1 MDETDE
7 LMIRFL
13 LSHPKINPYWQ
24 NLALAVYQEGLLEE
38 FHTTLA
44 WNLDHPPATW
54 LPSQIIKRLSPRSVD
69 PAVARKLVLHPWREI
84 ARLAA
89 PRLGMASFTDQRS
102 GFCSV
107 NAVYREL
114 DRIVAER
121 LPRLK
126 SVSAVICGEDGSHN
140 IFAAARDLGMRRIYE
155 LPIGYHPSW
164 RRILAE
170 ERNLS
175 PEFAALLPGVTDSEQ
190 KLARKREEAALA
202 DLILVPSDFVRDTLL
217 EKGISRGKIR
227 VVPYGAPIQ
236 LPAKTWKTAHGTPL
250 RLLYAGG
257 IHQRKGISYLLSAV
271 QKLHRADVSLT
282 LIGAMPDFPEV
293 FAPYRD
299 FFTHIPPVPQQ
310 TVQEQIRNHD
320 VLVLPSLFEGMALVI
335 LEAMAAGIPVIVT
348 PNSGALPIV
357 RDGIDGF
364 VVPIRSSEALMEK
377 ICWFADNRESLVV
390 MGRNARLRAE
400 EYSWERYRDGIRNV
414 ISELDPKTTSDGRSD
429 SYPKEQLRAV
439 F

>member
-7 LMIRFL
+7 FMSRFL

-24 NLALAVYQEGLLEE
+24 NLALAVSQEGLLEE

-54 LPSQIIKRLSPRSVD
+54 LPAPIIKKLSSRSVD
-69 PAVARKLVLHPWREI
+69 PAVAHKLVLHPWREI
-84 ARLAA
+84 ARLAV
-89 PRLGMASFTDQRS
+89 PRMGMARFADQRS

-114 DRIVAER
+114 DRVVADR
-121 LPRLK
+121 LPNLK
-126 SVSAVICGEDGSHN
+126 SVSTVICGEDGSRD
-140 IFAAARDLGMRRIYE
+140 IFVAARDLGMRRIYE

-164 RRILAE
+164 RRILEE

-175 PEFAALLPGVTDSEQ
+175 PQFAVLLPGVTDSEQ
-190 KLARKREEAALA
+190 KLARKREEVALA
-202 DLILVPSDFVRDTLL
+202 DLILTPSDFVRDSLL
-217 EKGISRGKIR
+217 EEGTSREKIR
-227 VVPYGAPIQ
+227 VIPYGAPIH
-236 LPAKTWKTAHGTPL
+236 LPPKKWKTAQGSPL

-257 IHQRKGISYLLSAV
+257 IHQRKGISYLLTAV
-271 QKLHRADVSLT
+271 KKLHRADISLT
-282 LIGAMPDFPEV
+282 LIGAMPGFPEV

-299 FFTHIPPVPQQ
+299 FFSHIPPIPQQ
-310 TVQEQIRNHD
+310 TVQEQIRKHD

-357 RDGIDGF
+357 RDGIEGF
-364 VVPIRSSEALMEK
+364 VVSIRDTEALMEK
-377 ICWFADNRESLVV
+377 ICWFADHRESLVV

-400 EYSWERYRDGIRNV
+400 EYSWKRYRAGIRSV
-414 ISELDPKTTSDGRSD
+414 ISELDPTTTSDSRVGS
-429 SYPKEQLRAV
+429 SP
-439 F
+439 